1 MRQSIRQRIEDTLYR
16 METALGAIFFLAM
29 FFAVTLQVFFR
40 YVLHDPLVWPFEFSI
55 YSYVFIIYLG
65 GAMAA
70 RKRTHVAFDLITE
83 RMPARAQA
91 ALNALVHIFLIVVF
105 ALLIKP
111 SIGYMDFVSGV
122 RSSALGIPWSWVMAI
137 FPLGMGLII
146 LHLLLRTADDLRC
159 VILGSGQDNSGEGGG
174 PP

>member
-1 MRQSIRQRIEDTLYR
+1 MRKRIEDTLYEV
-16 METALGAIFFLAM
+16 ETALGALFFTAM
-29 FFAVTLQVFFR
+29 FFAVTLQVFYR

-70 RKRTHVAFDLITE
+70 RKQTHVAFDLLTE

-105 ALLIKP
+105 ALLIYP

-122 RSSALGIPWSWVMAI
+122 RSSALGLPWSWVMAI

-146 LHLLLRTADDLRC
+146 LHLALRTADDLRC
-159 VILGSGQDNSGEGGG
+159 VFSAGGQDNRAEGGG
-174 PP
+174 SP